1 MLKQVSLSISTSN
14 PLQEVA
20 RRDNAEVNIIDC
32 RNVNG
37 KRSMF
42 LLDVSAREGEMEHV
56 ISDLRGLS
64 GVVKMYSTSE
74 TKDGALCVAVLQ
86 RPPICQAV
94 GASGVICLKCPLN
107 GTAEELTW
115 DVLIKDPRNLKNLFE
130 NLEESG
136 IHAHVKGISEARRE
150 SALTHRQREV
160 MNRAVS
166 LGYFEFPRK
175 IDLTE
180 LAKTLQIKPSSLSEI
195 LRSAQRKILGRYMD
209 DISYEM
215 N

>member
-1 MLKQVSLSISTSN
+1 MLKQVSLSITTPN
-14 PLQEVA
+14 PLQEIA

-42 LLDVSAREGEMEHV
+42 LLDVSAREEEIEHV
-56 ISDLRGLS
+56 ISDLRDLA
-64 GVVKMYSTSE
+64 GVVRMYSTSE

-94 GASGVICLKCPLN
+94 GATGVICLKCPLN
-107 GTAEELTW
+107 STAEELTW
-115 DVLIKDPRNLKNLFE
+115 DVLIKDPRNLKMLFE
-130 NLEESG
+130 KLEESG
-136 IHAHVKGISEARRE
+136 IKARIKGISEARRL

-160 MNRAVS
+160 MNKAIS

-175 IDLTE
+175 IDLTQ
-180 LAKTLQIKPSSLSEI
+180 LAQTLHIKPSSLSEI

-209 DISYEM
+209 DVSREM

>member
-1 MLKQVSLSISTSN
+1 MLKQVSLSIATSN

-20 RRDNAEVNIIDC
+20 RRDNAEVSVIDC

-42 LLDVSAREGEMEHV
+42 LLDVSAREDEIEHV
-56 ISDLRGLS
+56 ISDLRGLT
-64 GVVKMYSTSE
+64 GVERMYSTSE
-74 TKDGALCVAVLQ
+74 TKNGALCVAVLQ
-86 RPPICQAV
+86 RPPICQAA
-94 GASGVICLKCPLN
+94 GATGVLCLKCPLN
-107 GTAEELTW
+107 CKDEELLW

-130 NLEESG
+130 KLEKSG
-136 IHAHVKGISEARRE
+136 IHARVNGISEARRE

-160 MNRAVS
+160 MNKAIS

-175 IDLTE
+175 IDLTQ
-180 LAKTLQIKPSSLSEI
+180 LAQTLQIKPSSLSEI
-195 LRSAQRKILGRYMD
+195 LRSAQRKILQRYTD
-209 DISYEM
+209 EVSCEL